1 MDMNRAF
8 FQRKED
14 RKPQWH
20 VIDGKD
26 QMLGRLATQVAD
38 LLVGKNKP
46 TYTPHTDG
54 GDYVVILNVKDI
66 ALSGTKLDNKIY
78 TRVSGWMGG
87 KKEILAKDMLA
98 KDPTSLLYLA
108 VRGMLDNNRHRDE
121 RLRRLKMYVGSEHPH
136 QGQVQQ

>member
-1 MDMNRAF
+1 MDMNKAF

-14 RKPQWH
+14 RNPQWH
-20 VIDGKD
+20 VIDGKG
-26 QMLGRLATQVAD
+26 QMLGRLATKVAD
-38 LLVGKNKP
+38 LLVGKNKT

-54 GDYVVILNVKDI
+54 GDYVVVLNVKDI

-98 KDPTSLLYLA
+98 KDATSLLYLA
-108 VRGMLDNNRHRDE
+108 VKGMLDDNRHRDA
-121 RLRRLKMYVGSEHPH
+121 RLCRLKMYVGAEHPH
-136 QGQVQQ
+136 HGQVQK